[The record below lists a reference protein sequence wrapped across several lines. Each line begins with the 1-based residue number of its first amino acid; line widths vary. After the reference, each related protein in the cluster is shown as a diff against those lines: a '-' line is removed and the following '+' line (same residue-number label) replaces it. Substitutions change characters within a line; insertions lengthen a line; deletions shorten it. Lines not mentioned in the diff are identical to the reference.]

1 MSSESR
7 LFPPPADFAADAH
20 VKSFDEYEKLYAAAA
35 ADPEGFWAK
44 QAEDLHW
51 FRKWDTV
58 LDWQEPHAKWFS
70 GGKINNVVFFHDV

>member
-44 QAEDLHW
+44 QAEDLH
-51 FRKWDTV
+51 
-58 LDWQEPHAKWFS
+58 
-70 GGKINNVVFFHDV
+70 